1 MYENPFKRKNGLVES
16 WQELCIQV
24 WTVQSHNRNLLAHI
38 ISEDAPPLNTK
49 MSKTRLKQNTRVNI
63 FPTEVEL
70 IKGIFIFEYNKLIQG
85 STSIVYGILHRDF
98 WTPAFQKQIDYRES
112 EFMCFWEL
120 YTYGRLDH
128 LRVVSTLVL
137 EGFFRS
143 LYPKVFDKRQNK
155 DLDWSPK
162 LCIASSISAHCLEHE
177 GHNNETNHFTMSH
190 HEVERFIPIRKK
202 LDPLSIVKD
211 YATVPRLEYR

>member
-24 WTVQSHNRNLLAHI
+24 WTVQSHNRNLFAHI
-38 ISEDAPPLNTK
+38 IYEDAPPLNTK

-98 WTPAFQKQIDYRES
+98 WTPAFRKQIDYRES
-112 EFMCFWEL
+112 EFGMRFWEL

-143 LYPKVFDKRQNK
+143 LYPKVSLINVKIRTS
-155 DLDWSPK
+155 DWSPK
-162 LCIASSISAHCLEHE
+162 LCVVNFGALPWARR
-177 GHNNETNHFTMSH
+177 TQ
-190 HEVERFIPIRKK
+190 
-202 LDPLSIVKD
+202 
-211 YATVPRLEYR
+211 